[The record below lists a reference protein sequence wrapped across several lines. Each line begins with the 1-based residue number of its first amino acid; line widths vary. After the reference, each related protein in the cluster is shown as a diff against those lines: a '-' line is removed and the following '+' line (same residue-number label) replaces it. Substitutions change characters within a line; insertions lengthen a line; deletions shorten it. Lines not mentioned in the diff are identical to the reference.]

1 MSSGFWTSVLT
12 RFAPA
17 PSKELQ
23 AVANRLNRMDGE
35 VRVSAKGAVYMATD
49 SILHDPEFKKA
60 CEEAK
65 TAVYN
70 RTA

>member
-1 MSSGFWTSVLT
+1 MGKSIWASFIT
-12 RFAPA
+12 RLAPA
-17 PSKELQ
+17 PSKELL

-49 SILHDPEFKKA
+49 SILHNPDFQKA

-65 TAVYN
+65 SAVYN
-70 RTA
+70 RT